1 MQYWL
6 EKAFLRHCTTITE
19 RDCAI
24 FLITGSS
31 IRRPDCGDLH
41 ALRAELDA

>member
-1 MQYWL
+1 M
-6 EKAFLRHCTTITE
+6 IT
-19 RDCAI
+19 ASGFAT

-31 IRRPDCGDLH
+31 IRRPDCDDLH